1 MVASGLTPVSH
12 EELTNAHV
20 HLILEKKVLTL
31 FQVVIELTVFVKPMW
46 NSYPAS
52 CEHQLFYVEGGMALV
67 HKGAG
72 IRFSYAVLLIGEEQY
87 APRWP

>member
-1 MVASGLTPVSH
+1 
-12 EELTNAHV
+12 
-20 HLILEKKVLTL
+20 
-31 FQVVIELTVFVKPMW
+31 MW